1 MIVSTSKKHHHSSRS
16 ARADRANPKR
26 ALRRAMNRHLVG
38 LDASLAAQCQL
49 VKLFTRIERIFEQID
64 EAFAGE
70 PFLPGIAP
78 TAPLNRQRFNAYL
91 EGHGRAMKL
100 FGRAIEL
107 WMFACGMKREDNWVP
122 LLVERMRQD
131 AATRSIKADVAH
143 EIKQGDRLFAKQS
156 H

>member
-1 MIVSTSKKHHHSSRS
+1 MSSLKKHHHSHKQSSRNG
-16 ARADRANPKR
+16 RIETERV
-26 ALRRAMNRHLVG
+26 LRKVMKHRCVG
-38 LDASLAAQCQL
+38 LDASRAAQCQL
-49 VKLFTRIERIFEQID
+49 LKLFVRIERIFEQID

-107 WMFACGMKREDNWVP
+107 WMFACGMKREENWVP